1 MLEAVS
7 VTGQWNAIESK
18 LPTGWGAA
26 HLRVRISDPAEVPD
40 AVEQLRSVSPVQRDD
55 GVDLHVTPTSRTQL
69 RWALGRL
76 EKARIHARLELV
88 GSEAAAPVAGSVPAQ
103 SLAGEWEREEA
114 ALPEDWSDVLAR
126 VDLAS
131 SDHLA
136 RAALAMAP
144 LNPTREEVRAL
155 RFRCAR
161 RSGYGAAPSMVR
173 RCLER
178 LDEEG
183 IGGRLEILR
192 ALSETDHVSTQG
204 PVWYV
209 GGKVL

>member
-1 MLEAVS
+1 MLEGMS
-7 VTGQWNAIESK
+7 VTGQWNAIESD
-18 LPTGWGAA
+18 LPAGWGEA
-26 HLRVRISDPAEVPD
+26 HLRVRISDPADVGR
-40 AVEQLRSVSPVQRDD
+40 AVQQLNSLGPVRRED
-55 GVDLHVTPTSRTQL
+55 GIDLHVTPTSRTQL

-76 EKARIHARLELV
+76 EKARIDARLELV
-88 GSEAAAPVAGSVPAQ
+88 GADAAAAADRVAAQ
-103 SLAGEWEREEA
+103 SLAAEWAREEE
-114 ALPEDWSDVLAR
+114 ALPDDWSDVLAS
-126 VDLAS
+126 VELES

-136 RAALAMAP
+136 RAALLTAP
-144 LNPTREEVRAL
+144 LNPTREGVRSL

-161 RSGYGAAPSMVR
+161 RSGYGAAPSMAR

-178 LDEEG
+178 LDEDG
-183 IGGRLEILR
+183 VRGRLHILR